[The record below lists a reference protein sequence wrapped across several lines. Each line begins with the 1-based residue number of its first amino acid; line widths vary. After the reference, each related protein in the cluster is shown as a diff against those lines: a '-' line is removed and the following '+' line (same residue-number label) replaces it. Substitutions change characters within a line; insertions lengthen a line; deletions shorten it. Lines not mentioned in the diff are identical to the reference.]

1 MFDDPAALTAHDAPQ
16 SLWNRLARQTP
27 QPDPFCALTAWQLSF
42 RDAMDPGRPYIVRHN
57 EDGLVQFAL
66 HVLGKTPVLGP
77 IERLWLFGCNV
88 LGPAGPDLLEQLVD
102 EIPAVSGNRCTRF
115 GISGIDPEGV
125 LALELRKRFEGR
137 CSILLLREDVQGAAS
152 LVGGLDGFLSRRSPS
167 FRRNLRNSERRAA
180 RAGVQFE
187 RHCPTT
193 PYESDAVFQR
203 MITIEQKSWKAG
215 GGMDEG
221 FSSVFY
227 AAMLRRLSASRD
239 GRVVL
244 ATRDGEDVGFIFGGM
259 IDGIYRGQQ
268 FSFADAC
275 RDLSLGN
282 LLQREMIAWLCEQG
296 AERYDLGPARGPFMD
311 YKASWAELE
320 FPMESWVLS
329 V

>member
-1 MFDDPAALTAHDAPQ
+1 LFDDPAALTAHDAPQ

-167 FRRNLRNSERRAA
+167 FRRNLRNSERRATNV
-180 RAGVQFE
+180 GVQFE

-193 PYESDAVFQR
+193 PDESDAVFQR
-203 MITIEQKSWKAG
+203 ETCFGSSTAMPSW
-215 GGMDEG
+215 M
-221 FSSVFY
+221 
-227 AAMLRRLSASRD
+227 
-239 GRVVL
+239 
-244 ATRDGEDVGFIFGGM
+244 
-259 IDGIYRGQQ
+259 
-268 FSFADAC
+268 
-275 RDLSLGN
+275 
-282 LLQREMIAWLCEQG
+282 
-296 AERYDLGPARGPFMD
+296 
-311 YKASWAELE
+311 
-320 FPMESWVLS
+320 
-329 V
+329 